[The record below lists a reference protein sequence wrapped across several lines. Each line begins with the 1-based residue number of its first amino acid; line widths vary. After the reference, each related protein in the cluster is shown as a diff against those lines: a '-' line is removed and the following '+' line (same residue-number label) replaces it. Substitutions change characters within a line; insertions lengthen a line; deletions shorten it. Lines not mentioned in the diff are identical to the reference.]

1 MRSSPMITLFSERP
15 EPNRRPY
22 SFLVSLLAH
31 GITVGL
37 IYLGL
42 VSEPQVKP
50 RALAQKYEVRHID
63 LHTLEP
69 RMQRAASS
77 GIEQLRSHSIQQK
90 LPPGGNATTQP
101 PAMRRVVL
109 APKGPQTL
117 LQPDIPKPVTLTQ
130 EIPVPTVVIWDG
142 NKTSA
147 KNLVPPL
154 PEKPAVADV
163 QPSTQLP
170 NEEPKLDNIAL
181 ASADLTSALQPF
193 APSTTSPVVVRG
205 PEPAPPTPVTTAVGS
220 AQPTPAAVISLS
232 DLHMANGDVTLPPV
246 NESATSDSSGA
257 PGAGQAQG
265 SAQAG
270 QANPASKPGGTGAG
284 QGSSNAGES
293 TNSGSAAQRDEAA
306 SGQIGAPQTGSG
318 HGNPLSAA
326 HISLPHDGQFGAV
339 VVGSAQEDRY
349 PETAPLWSGRL
360 SYTVYLHVGLAKSWI
375 LQYSLSRADN
385 AAAAGNITHI
395 EAPWPYNIVRPNI
408 PPGAIDADA
417 LMVHGFVNQAGRFE
431 ALSVLFP
438 PQFAQAQFVLDALAQ
453 WQFRPAAQN
462 GQNVRVE
469 VLLII
474 PDEQQ

>member
-31 GITVGL
+31 GVTVGL
-37 IYLGL
+37 VYLGL
-42 VSEPQVKP
+42 VSEPIVKP
-50 RALAQKYEVRHID
+50 PALAQKYEVRHID
-63 LHTLEP
+63 LHTLESQ
-69 RMQRAASS
+69 MQRAASS

-90 LPPGGNATTQP
+90 LPPGGSATAQP
-101 PAMRRVVL
+101 PAMRQVVL
-109 APKGPQTL
+109 APRGPQTL
-117 LQPDIPKPVTLTQ
+117 LQPDIPKPITLTQ

-142 NKTSA
+142 KKTTA
-147 KNLVPPL
+147 KKLVPPL

-170 NEEPKLDNIAL
+170 NEEPNLDNIAL
-181 ASADLTSALQPF
+181 ASTDLTATLQPSF
-193 APSTTSPVVVRG
+193 PSTTSPVVVRG

-220 AQPTPAAVISLS
+220 AHPTPAAVMSLS

-257 PGAGQAQG
+257 LAAGQAQG

-270 QANPASKPGGTGAG
+270 HVNPASKPGETGAR

-293 TNSGSAAQRDEAA
+293 TDSGAAAQGDEAA
-306 SGQIGAPQTGSG
+306 SGQTASPQTGSG
-318 HGNPLSAA
+318 RGHQLLSA

-339 VVGSAQEDRY
+339 VVGSTLEERY
-349 PETAPLWSGRL
+349 PEAAPVWSGRL
-360 SYTVYLHVGLAKSWI
+360 SYTVYLHVGLANSWI

-395 EAPWPYNIVRPNI
+395 GAPWPYNIVRPNI

-431 ALSVLFP
+431 SLSVLFP

-462 GQNVRVE
+462 GKNVRVE

-474 PDEQQ
+474 PDESQ

>member
-1 MRSSPMITLFSERP
+1 MITLFSERP

-22 SFLVSLLAH
+22 SFLVSILAH
-31 GITVGL
+31 GVTIGL
-37 IYLGL
+37 VYLGL
-42 VSEPQVKP
+42 VSEPIVKP
-50 RALAQKYEVRHID
+50 PALAQKYEVRHID

-69 RMQRAASS
+69 RMQSAARS
-77 GIEQLRSHSIQQK
+77 GIEQLRSHSVKQK
-90 LPPGGNATTQP
+90 LPPGGSATAQP
-101 PAMRRVVL
+101 PAMRQVVL
-109 APKGPQTL
+109 APQGPQTL

-142 NKTSA
+142 KKTSA
-147 KNLVPPL
+147 KKLVPPL
-154 PEKPAVADV
+154 PKKPAVADV

-170 NEEPKLDNIAL
+170 NEELDLDNIAL
-181 ASADLTSALQPF
+181 ASTDLTAALQPF
-193 APSTTSPVVVRG
+193 FPSTTSPVVVRG
-205 PEPAPPTPVTTAVGS
+205 PEPAPPTPVTTAEAS
-220 AQPTPAAVISLS
+220 AQPTPAAVMSLS
-232 DLHMANGDVTLPPV
+232 DLHMENGDVTLPPV

-257 PGAGQAQG
+257 LAVGQAQD

-270 QANPASKPGGTGAG
+270 QVNPASKPGEMGAG
-284 QGSSNAGES
+284 QGSSNTGEPAD
-293 TNSGSAAQRDEAA
+293 SGSATQGDETA
-306 SGQIGAPQTGSG
+306 SGQIGSPQTGSG
-318 HGNPLSAA
+318 HGKPLSAA
-326 HISLPHDGQFGAV
+326 HISLPQDGQFGAV
-339 VVGSAQEDRY
+339 VVGSTLEERY

-395 EAPWPYNIVRPNI
+395 AAPWPYNIVRPNI
-408 PPGAIDADA
+408 PPGAIDADV

-438 PQFAQAQFVLDALAQ
+438 PQFAQAQFVLDALTQ

-462 GQNVRVE
+462 GQYVMVE

-474 PDEQQ
+474 PDEPQ

>member
-1 MRSSPMITLFSERP
+1 MITLFSERP

-205 PEPAPPTPVTTAVGS
+205 PEPAPPTPVTTAAGS
-220 AQPTPAAVISLS
+220 GQPTPAAVMSLS
-232 DLHMANGDVTLPPV
+232 DLHMENGNVTLPPV
-246 NESATSDSSGA
+246 NESAASDSSGA
-257 PGAGQAQG
+257 MAAGQAQG

-293 TNSGSAAQRDEAA
+293 TNSGAAAQRDEAA